1 MSGLTIR
8 SSHTV
13 NQLDEELFSE
23 FLDTVHSFLNTYFAV
38 RHVTVSV
45 GSKPERESA
54 DPAGSGSFSFSGGD
68 WLTIVNTRS
77 ADIEVR
83 FFNSEI
89 FGITKAVIAVD
100 CSTTLRV
107 NEEIEAINLS
117 VHPDKDTPQLI
128 TVGPPVE
135 SEDDKKRLG
144 KE

>member
-1 MSGLTIR
+1 M
-8 SSHTV
+8 
-13 NQLDEELFSE
+13 
-23 FLDTVHSFLNTYFAV
+23 
-38 RHVTVSV
+38 
-45 GSKPERESA
+45 
-54 DPAGSGSFSFSGGD
+54 
-68 WLTIVNTRS
+68 TIVNTRS